1 MKIKF
6 KLKFVHSKSIYIQL
20 VIYSLVI
27 SLVPILIISSF
38 LFRKLENMVVDELIE
53 YHGQITSEYYQN
65 LEEKLEQYR
74 KSLEFISKNTII
86 RNTLIDQEQNPYSKG
101 SIISEEVDKSLLLE
115 QDREIRNCMVYSM
128 IEDAPVYGRSV
139 SMMKEASREVWY
151 LKDRAMDETWFSYF
165 ALENKKPVLSL
176 VNNIELLDVQNLKK
190 RQLGIVKL
198 DVDIQRL
205 FSPAPLEG
213 ASEAAYDVIV
223 YDDNA
228 IFYSTMDECGEIL
241 KKYQEEPDTDGDA
254 MQEVDTYV
262 VRHRDLNNYGLKF
275 LILFDNGEV
284 LKRKQ
289 ETQLMVFP
297 LILVM
302 VSVALLCA
310 YLYSKSFSARIENLV
325 KKFKVAETGDLT
337 ISEPIGGN
345 DEIAVLDHQFNHMLM
360 KLDALIKKNYI
371 QQLENKETQLRNLQL
386 QINPHFLYNTL
397 ETISSIA
404 AVKQA
409 FVVCDMCQKLGEIFR
424 YSLGKNYGE
433 FVTLQQELDHTNNYI
448 FIQKIRQ
455 GNRFEVFYDIEV
467 DGGKYRILRFVLQP
481 IVENAIQHGLGNLTG
496 KGTLEISA
504 CVREEM
510 LLIKIVDDGIGMDR
524 QKVEELQ
531 AYINSTEKE
540 KDSAKSI
547 GIRNVNQRIKLS
559 CGEEYGVTID
569 SYPYQGSCFTLRLPV
584 IRGGEEDE
592 A

>member
-1 MKIKF
+1 MKL
-6 KLKFVHSKSIYIQL
+6 KLKFVHSKSIYVQL
-20 VIYSLVI
+20 VIYSLII
-27 SLVPILIISSF
+27 SLVPIIIISSF
-38 LFRKLENMVVDELIE
+38 LFRKLENMVIDEMID
-53 YHGQITSEYYQN
+53 YHGQITSEYLKN
-65 LEEKLEQYR
+65 LEEKLGQYR
-74 KSLEFISKNTII
+74 NSLEFISQNTII
-86 RNTLIDQEQNPYSKG
+86 RNTLADQEENPYNKG
-101 SIISEEVDKSLLLE
+101 DTISEEVDKSLMLE
-115 QDREIRNCMVYSM
+115 QENEIRNCMVYSM

-151 LKDRAMDETWFSYF
+151 LKERAMDETWFSYF
-165 ALENKKPVLSL
+165 ALENKEPVLSL
-176 VNNIELLDVQNLKK
+176 VNNIEQLDVQNLKK
-190 RQLGIVKL
+190 QQLGIVKL
-198 DVDIQRL
+198 DVDIKRL

-213 ASEAAYDVIV
+213 ERDAAYDVIV
-223 YDDNA
+223 YDDNV
-228 IFYSTMDECGEIL
+228 IFYSTMKESGRIL
-241 KKYQEEPDTDGDA
+241 EKYLEAPEMDGDV
-254 MQEVDTYV
+254 MQGVDTYV
-262 VRHRDLNNYGLKF
+262 VRHKNLSNYGLQF

-284 LKRKQ
+284 LERRQ
-289 ETQLMVFP
+289 ETKFMVFP
-297 LILVM
+297 IMLMM

-310 YLYSKSFSARIENLV
+310 YLYSRSFSSRIENLV

-337 ISEPIGGN
+337 IGEPIGGN
-345 DEIAVLDHQFNHMLM
+345 DEIAVLDHQFNHMLV
-360 KLDALIKKNYI
+360 KLDELIKTNYI

-409 FVVCDMCQKLGEIFR
+409 FVVCDMCQKLGDIFR

-455 GNRFEVFYDIEV
+455 GNRFEVFYDIEM
-467 DGGKYRILRFVLQP
+467 DGEKYQILRFVLQP

-504 CVREEM
+504 CVREDM
-510 LLIKIVDDGIGMDR
+510 LLIKIADDGIGMER

-584 IRGGEEDE
+584 IRGGEDE